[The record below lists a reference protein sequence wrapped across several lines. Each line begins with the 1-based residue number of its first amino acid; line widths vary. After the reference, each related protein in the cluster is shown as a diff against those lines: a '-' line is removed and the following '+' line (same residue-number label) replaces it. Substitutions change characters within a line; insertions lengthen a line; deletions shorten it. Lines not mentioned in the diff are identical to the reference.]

1 MDLLQYNLLFICVHV
16 YSPDEVVLRV
26 DTFHARVMLYI
37 SAQGVRGYVTELSKG
52 YVAKPI
58 KYLDITTPI
67 ADFRVLRAVISHL
80 VQPSFSATTNCSLI
94 AAILR

>member
-1 MDLLQYNLLFICVHV
+1 MYAQFICIVC
-16 YSPDEVVLRV
+16 SPDEVMLRL
-26 DTFHARVMLYI
+26 DTYHARVMLYI

-58 KYLDITTPI
+58 KYLDIPTPI

-80 VQPSFSATTNCSLI
+80 
-94 AAILR
+94 AA

>member
-1 MDLLQYNLLFICVHV
+1 MDTY
-16 YSPDEVVLRV
+16 
-26 DTFHARVMLYI
+26 HARVMLYI

-58 KYLDITTPI
+58 KYLDIPTPI

-80 VQPSFSATTNCSLI
+80 AAYHFLSVTTYCSLT
-94 AAILR
+94 AAIS